1 MEPEILHYLDSLIA
15 DESKHQRNAIVF
27 RIGVNT
33 KIKHMSDNV
42 TDEFF
47 ELNLNDIKL
56 LHADNIKKAREA
68 EEGAQVSYAGTGH
81 NFTTYLISRFL
92 PMLN

>member
-1 MEPEILHYLDSLIA
+1 MIA

-33 KIKHMSDNV
+33 KIKRMSDNV

-68 EEGAQVSYAGTGH
+68 EEGAQVRYAGTGH
-81 NFTTYLISRFL
+81 NLTTYLISRFL

>member
-1 MEPEILHYLDSLIA
+1 MIA

-27 RIGVNT
+27 RIGVNA

-68 EEGAQVSYAGTGH
+68 EEGAQVHYAGTGH
-81 NFTTYLISRFL
+81 NLTTYLISRSL
-92 PMLN
+92 PTLN

>member
-1 MEPEILHYLDSLIA
+1 
-15 DESKHQRNAIVF
+15 
-27 RIGVNT
+27 
-33 KIKHMSDNV
+33 MSDNV

-68 EEGAQVSYAGTGH
+68 EEGAQVRYAGTGH

-92 PMLN
+92 PTLN

>member
-1 MEPEILHYLDSLIA
+1 
-15 DESKHQRNAIVF
+15 
-27 RIGVNT
+27 
-33 KIKHMSDNV
+33 MSDNV

-68 EEGAQVSYAGTGH
+68 EEGAQVNYAGKGH
-81 NFTTYLISRFL
+81 NFTKYLMSRLL
-92 PMLN
+92 PILN

>member
-1 MEPEILHYLDSLIA
+1 
-15 DESKHQRNAIVF
+15 
-27 RIGVNT
+27 
-33 KIKHMSDNV
+33 MSDNV

-68 EEGAQVSYAGTGH
+68 EEGAQVSYAGTDK
-81 NFTTYLISRFL
+81 NFTKCLISRFL
-92 PMLN
+92 PILS

>member
-1 MEPEILHYLDSLIA
+1 
-15 DESKHQRNAIVF
+15 
-27 RIGVNT
+27 
-33 KIKHMSDNV
+33 MSDNV

-68 EEGAQVSYAGTGH
+68 EEGAQVSYAGTDK
-81 NFTTYLISRFL
+81 NFTKYLISRFL
-92 PMLN
+92 PINGRKFTNVKLSSKVKVD

>member
-1 MEPEILHYLDSLIA
+1 
-15 DESKHQRNAIVF
+15 
-27 RIGVNT
+27 
-33 KIKHMSDNV
+33 MSDNV

-68 EEGAQVSYAGTGH
+68 EEGAQVRYAGTGH
-81 NFTTYLISRFL
+81 NLTTYLTSRFL
-92 PMLN
+92 PTLN